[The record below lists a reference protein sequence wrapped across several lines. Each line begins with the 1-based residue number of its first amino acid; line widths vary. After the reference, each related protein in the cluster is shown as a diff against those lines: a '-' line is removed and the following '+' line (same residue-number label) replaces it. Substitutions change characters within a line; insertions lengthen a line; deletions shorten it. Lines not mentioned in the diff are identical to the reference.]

1 MQLHV
6 SCARLSGMTGLDPEY
21 LQRFSDALVSEIKAE
36 MGRRDLSSRAL
47 GRLIDRPSSYM
58 SDRLDGG
65 SRKTGKRVILH
76 VKDLALIAHALDQD
90 PAELLARS
98 RAAVEREDELAARRG
113 RKQQTFAKP
122 ARKSARHD
130 PEKED

>member
-1 MQLHV
+1 MQLHA
-6 SCARLSGMTGLDPEY
+6 SCVRLSAMTSGLDPEY

-65 SRKTGKRVILH
+65 SPKTGKRVILH

-90 PAELLARS
+90 PAELLARA
-98 RAAVEREDELAARRG
+98 RAAVEREDELAARRQ
-113 RKQQTFAKP
+113 RRQPYPKP
-122 ARKSARHD
+122 AKKSARRD